1 MKTLVEK
8 SEIVVDD
15 KGFENL
21 FLDIE
26 DRKVIPFIYVIR
38 KSDKPNELVLKSKI
52 DGSKNPYWK
61 EVSKEVMNCFRV
73 VVNYK
78 ERVENELK
86 KEGKEITEYQQ
97 GELKGKEHISKCV
110 QYNDNT
116 KKHYLQYFTFPT
128 SKPSSTFEFEGNEID
143 KQLFESF
150 MVKKSENSRQPQD
163 NKHTPQSLTIT
174 NIKEIS
180 LSGVHYEVD

>member
-1 MKTLVEK
+1 MKKETKKITQQELLTLLMNVEK
-8 SEIVVDD
+8 PTFTNIVSEVFPKMNKTGNPYFGKVV
-15 KGFENL
+15 K
-21 FLDIE
+21 
-26 DRKVIPFIYVIR
+26 
-38 KSDKPNELVLKSKI
+38 KSKGNYFI
-52 DGSKNPYWK
+52 GGSYEEMVKTRMEK
-61 EVSKEVMNCFRV
+61 EGMEPTFESKECSV
-73 VVNYK
+73 
-78 ERVENELK
+78 
-86 KEGKEITEYQQ
+86 G
-97 GELKGKEHISKCV
+97 EHISKCV

-116 KKHYLQYFTFPT
+116 KKHYLQYFTFET
-128 SKPSSTFEFEGNEID
+128 SKPKSTFEFEGNEID

>member
-1 MKTLVEK
+1 MKKETKKITQQELLTLLMNVEK
-8 SEIVVDD
+8 PTFTNIVSEVFPKMNKTGNPYFGKVV
-15 KGFENL
+15 K
-21 FLDIE
+21 
-26 DRKVIPFIYVIR
+26 
-38 KSDKPNELVLKSKI
+38 KSKGNYFI
-52 DGSKNPYWK
+52 GGSYEEMVKTRMEK
-61 EVSKEVMNCFRV
+61 EGMEPTFESKECSV
-73 VVNYK
+73 
-78 ERVENELK
+78 
-86 KEGKEITEYQQ
+86 G
-97 GELKGKEHISKCV
+97 EHISKCV

-180 LSGVHYEVD
+180 LGGVHYEVD

>member
-1 MKTLVEK
+1 MKKETKKITQQELLTLLMNVEK
-8 SEIVVDD
+8 PTFTNIVSEVFPKMNKTGNPYFGKVV
-15 KGFENL
+15 K
-21 FLDIE
+21 
-26 DRKVIPFIYVIR
+26 
-38 KSDKPNELVLKSKI
+38 KSKGNYFI
-52 DGSKNPYWK
+52 GGSYEEMVKTRMEK
-61 EVSKEVMNCFRV
+61 EGMEPTFESKECSV
-73 VVNYK
+73 
-78 ERVENELK
+78 
-86 KEGKEITEYQQ
+86 G
-97 GELKGKEHISKCV
+97 EHISKCV

>member
-1 MKTLVEK
+1 MKKETKKITQQELLTLLMNVEK
-8 SEIVVDD
+8 PTFTNIVSEVFPKMNKTGNPYFGKVV
-15 KGFENL
+15 K
-21 FLDIE
+21 
-26 DRKVIPFIYVIR
+26 
-38 KSDKPNELVLKSKI
+38 KSKGNYFI
-52 DGSKNPYWK
+52 GGSYEEMVKTRMEK
-61 EVSKEVMNCFRV
+61 EGMEPTFESKECSV
-73 VVNYK
+73 
-78 ERVENELK
+78 
-86 KEGKEITEYQQ
+86 G
-97 GELKGKEHISKCV
+97 EHISKCV

-163 NKHTPQSLTIT
+163 NKPTPQSLTIT

>member
-1 MKTLVEK
+1 MKKETKKITQQELLTLLMNVEK
-8 SEIVVDD
+8 PTFTNIVSEVFPKMNKTGNPYFGKVV
-15 KGFENL
+15 K
-21 FLDIE
+21 
-26 DRKVIPFIYVIR
+26 
-38 KSDKPNELVLKSKI
+38 KSKGNYFI
-52 DGSKNPYWK
+52 GGSYEDMVNNRMEK
-61 EVSKEVMNCFRV
+61 EGMEPTFESKECSV
-73 VVNYK
+73 
-78 ERVENELK
+78 
-86 KEGKEITEYQQ
+86 G
-97 GELKGKEHISKCV
+97 EHISKCV

-180 LSGVHYEVD
+180 LSGVHYEVV

>member
-1 MKTLVEK
+1 MKKETKKITQQELLTLLMNVEK
-8 SEIVVDD
+8 PTFTNIVSEVFPKMNKTGNPYFGKVV
-15 KGFENL
+15 K
-21 FLDIE
+21 
-26 DRKVIPFIYVIR
+26 
-38 KSDKPNELVLKSKI
+38 KSKGNYFI
-52 DGSKNPYWK
+52 GGSYEEMVKTRMEK
-61 EVSKEVMNCFRV
+61 EGMEPTFESKECSV
-73 VVNYK
+73 
-78 ERVENELK
+78 
-86 KEGKEITEYQQ
+86 G
-97 GELKGKEHISKCV
+97 EHISKCV

-116 KKHYLQYFTFPT
+116 KKNYLQYFTFPT

>member
-1 MKTLVEK
+1 MKKETKKITQQELLTLLMNVEK
-8 SEIVVDD
+8 PTFTNIVSEVFPKMNKTGNPYFGKVV
-15 KGFENL
+15 K
-21 FLDIE
+21 
-26 DRKVIPFIYVIR
+26 
-38 KSDKPNELVLKSKI
+38 KSKGNYFI
-52 DGSKNPYWK
+52 GGSYEDMVNNRMEK
-61 EVSKEVMNCFRV
+61 EGMEPTFESKECSV
-73 VVNYK
+73 
-78 ERVENELK
+78 
-86 KEGKEITEYQQ
+86 G
-97 GELKGKEHISKCV
+97 EHISKCV

-180 LSGVHYEVD
+180 LGGVHYEVD

>member
-1 MKTLVEK
+1 MKKETKKITHEELLVLLMNVEK
-8 SEIVVDD
+8 PTFTNIVSEVFPKMNKTGNPYFGKVV
-15 KGFENL
+15 K
-21 FLDIE
+21 
-26 DRKVIPFIYVIR
+26 
-38 KSDKPNELVLKSKI
+38 KSKGNYFI
-52 DGSKNPYWK
+52 GGSYEDMVNNRMEK
-61 EVSKEVMNCFRV
+61 EGMEPTFESKECSV
-73 VVNYK
+73 
-78 ERVENELK
+78 
-86 KEGKEITEYQQ
+86 G
-97 GELKGKEHISKCV
+97 EHISKCV

>member
-1 MKTLVEK
+1 MNKTGNPYFGK
-8 SEIVVDD
+8 VV
-15 KGFENL
+15 K
-21 FLDIE
+21 
-26 DRKVIPFIYVIR
+26 
-38 KSDKPNELVLKSKI
+38 KSKGNYFI
-52 DGSKNPYWK
+52 GGSYEDMVNNRMEK
-61 EVSKEVMNCFRV
+61 EGMEPTFESKECSV
-73 VVNYK
+73 
-78 ERVENELK
+78 
-86 KEGKEITEYQQ
+86 G
-97 GELKGKEHISKCV
+97 EHISKCV

>member
-1 MKTLVEK
+1 MKKETKKITHEELLVLLMNVEK
-8 SEIVVDD
+8 PTFTNVVSEIFP
-15 KGFENL
+15 KMNKTGNPYFG
-21 FLDIE
+21 
-26 DRKVIPFIYVIR
+26 K
-38 KSDKPNELVLKSKI
+38 LVKKSKGNYFI
-52 DGSKNPYWK
+52 GGSYEEMVKTRMEK
-61 EVSKEVMNCFRV
+61 EGMEPTFESKECSV
-73 VVNYK
+73 
-78 ERVENELK
+78 
-86 KEGKEITEYQQ
+86 GT
-97 GELKGKEHISKCV
+97 HISKCV

-116 KKHYLQYFTFPT
+116 KKHYLQYFTFET
-128 SKPSSTFEFEGNEID
+128 SKPKSTFEFEGNEID